1 MKTSIFFVTM
11 MALNLAVMAEPLPE
25 SIKQGLA
32 RSGVGANNELLALT
46 EDQIALYQF
55 VKQSWRD
62 FMPHLNTLN
71 LNPKEQQLLVQA
83 SIEALSDQDYLPFV
97 TNALR
102 LFSEGN
108 LSDSIGMALIMPS
121 KSDKEGFLAMN
132 YQNEELAD
140 ALRAA
145 IPKYSS
151 NPQIQ
156 SFAEGILSGSEKD
169 RHVKWMTEQGM
180 QPRAAVA
187 TESLPAT
194 SEQPWSLEGETSA
207 SPARKQHIE
216 PKPASPMDVEES
228 PSPSPSPSLTL
239 TRWSMVAMVAM
250 VVVTMIGLLWV
261 LLKKR

>member
-11 MALNLAVMAEPLPE
+11 MALNFAVMAEPLPK

-32 RSGVGANNELLALT
+32 RSGVGANNELLASP

-71 LNPKEQQLLVQA
+71 LNAKEQQLLVQA
-83 SIEALSDQDYLPFV
+83 SIEALSDQDYLPFI

-207 SPARKQHIE
+207 SPPRKQHIE

-228 PSPSPSPSLTL
+228 PSL
-239 TRWSMVAMVAM
+239 TRWSMVAVVAM